1 MSHFDEGKPRPSIM
15 SDVNVTSGR
24 KDAGSCSNVEKG
36 DEKVS
41 KGTDVGVTVLNG
53 TIDELNVA
61 DSEARRVLRKIDLRL
76 LPVLAITYMI
86 QVRKFG
92 TLQYDLVLLT
102 WISQVL
108 G

>member
-1 MSHFDEGKPRPSIM
+1 M
-15 SDVNVTSGR
+15 SDVHATSGR
-24 KDAGSCSNVEKG
+24 EDAGSCSNIEKG
-36 DEKVS
+36 DEKMS

-86 QVRKFG
+86 QVRKFR
-92 TLQYDLVLLT
+92 LLPYDLILLT
-102 WISQVL
+102 SIYQVP